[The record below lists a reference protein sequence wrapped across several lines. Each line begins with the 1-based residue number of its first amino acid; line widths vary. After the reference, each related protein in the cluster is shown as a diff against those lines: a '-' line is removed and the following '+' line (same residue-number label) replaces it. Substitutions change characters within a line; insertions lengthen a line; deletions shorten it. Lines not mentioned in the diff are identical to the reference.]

1 VIAAND
7 WEVTEDTPLRV
18 SRARRRYQQCV
29 WKGRAKALRSYE
41 NERLQQDERTG
52 VLQNASGTYQAME
65 EVRHHGRRR
74 ARQFTQEETEAAGL
88 ALPYAEESL
97 RSIKGQRRG
106 QKRYEYHS
114 GSSYEQPMVQ
124 VIGVPGKPVRVAKLK
139 AARALAT
146 DLLPTA
152 VVEVK
157 DGRRLIK
164 MDTCV
169 QYSVASKWW
178 QPYGERLDAVAP
190 VDYLEG
196 FSGAAVKVLSVW
208 RFRFKT
214 QYQQPMM
221 VDALLV
227 DNDTRDFLVGDDWMY
242 AHGVKI
248 EFTASEMKWYA
259 EDVKMVVPFTGIGGA
274 PQPEAQ
280 AAKVRL
286 VRKAKVKT
294 QTVHNVKLAVPAADG
309 TTGVFMPRARHQ
321 DTAKARRQQ
330 HLLLVPTVTTVRGGE
345 ITVPILSLMGRTTKL
360 PSKEALGTWVP
371 DDGEMEVLEVTGELD
386 RERVK
391 QWLDQELKGTQRS
404 LRNEAD
410 LELGNMEKD
419 DRALMVQMLRCFPT
433 LLEPREGWP
442 PATTLGVEHEIH
454 TGGEPPIQV
463 RPRRHAHDGVMGPG
477 GFPSCSGRRRTG
489 LNGSALITACSSR
502 SRRRTSIF
510 CQGSKRP
517 WRTCTGRSASATW
530 TCTLGTGRC
539 RSRLRIWTR
548 QDL

>member
-1 VIAAND
+1 
-7 WEVTEDTPLRV
+7 
-18 SRARRRYQQCV
+18 
-29 WKGRAKALRSYE
+29 
-41 NERLQQDERTG
+41 
-52 VLQNASGTYQAME
+52 
-65 EVRHHGRRR
+65 
-74 ARQFTQEETEAAGL
+74 
-88 ALPYAEESL
+88 
-97 RSIKGQRRG
+97 
-106 QKRYEYHS
+106 
-114 GSSYEQPMVQ
+114 MVQ
-124 VIGVPGKPVRVAKLK
+124 VIGVPGKHVRVAKLK

-227 DNDTRDFLVGDDWMY
+227 DNDTRDFLVGNDWMY

-248 EFTASEMKWYA
+248 EFTMSEMKWYA

-463 RPRRHAHDGVMGPG
+463 RPRRHAHEELQVIDKQVDGMRSGGVVKRSHGAW
-477 GFPSCSGRRRTG
+477 GFPVMLGKKKDGTERFCIDYRMLIAITKKDVYLLPRIEETLENMYGAQRFSNLDLHTG
-489 LNGSALITACSSR
+489 YWQVPVALKDMDKTGSVTRKGIFRLVWLTPPAPSR
-502 SRRRTSIF
+502 
-510 CQGSKRP
+510 G
-517 WRTCTGRSASATW
+517 
-530 TCTLGTGRC
+530 
-539 RSRLRIWTR
+539 
-548 QDL
+548 